1 MSYGTDE
8 AEMFRGAASYVD
20 RILKSERPAD
30 IPRADERL
38 TIAFASLPPWDPR
51 ADAYS
56 GRSVAAQGCQGVKG
70 AMGFQ
75 ASLCGTLKGP

>member
-1 MSYGTDE
+1 MCIACSIE
-8 AEMFRGAASYVD
+8 IVS
-20 RILKSERPAD
+20 LKPGSEWVSGLL
-30 IPRADERL
+30 PRADERL

-51 ADAYS
+51 ADGYS